1 MTDEGLP
8 TRALKRLPDQ
18 GTYEVGFGKPPVETQ
33 FKPGQS
39 GNPRGRPK
47 GSTSQKPGL
56 AEERIK
62 TLVLEEAYRTI
73 PILDKGRRLNIPMM
87 RAVLRAV
94 ATNAAKGNNRAAI
107 LFTSLVERTEAANK
121 TLASEAFSSALAY
134 KDAWTKELARR
145 KRLSIKLPDPI
156 PHPDDIVLDPRKM
169 TFRIVGP
176 MTTDE
181 LPRYKLAAE
190 MIHAYQLANEELE
203 EKLSNLEEGPER
215 EKLLRSF
222 KKNEEAINSLMPHY
236 GPRHERIKDPLV
248 REVELIVGQTIDLED
263 DDEDEETQG

>member
-1 MTDEGLP
+1 MTDDGLP
-8 TRALKRLPDQ
+8 TWALNRLPER

-33 FKPGQS
+33 FKSGQS
-39 GNPRGRPK
+39 GNPKGRPK
-47 GSTSQKPGL
+47 GSTNQKPSL

-87 RAVLRAV
+87 RVILRAI
-94 ATNAAKGNNRAAI
+94 ATNAAKGNNRAAV

-121 TLASEAFSSALAY
+121 TLASEAFKSAIDY

-145 KRLSIKLPDPI
+145 KRLAIKLPDPI
-156 PHPDDIVLDPRKM
+156 PHPDDIILEPRKM

-190 MIHAYQLANEELE
+190 MIHSYQLANEELGAE
-203 EKLSNLEEGPER
+203 LDASTDTAKR
-215 EKLLRSF
+215 EKLQRII
-222 KKNEEAINSLMPHY
+222 KQNEKLISDLMPHY

-248 REVELIVGQTIDLED
+248 REVELIIGETFDLED
-263 DDEDEETQG
+263 YEDETQG

>member
-1 MTDEGLP
+1 MTDEELP
-8 TRALKRLPDQ
+8 TRRLKRLPDQ
-18 GTYEVGFGKPPVETQ
+18 GTYEVGFGKPPVETR
-33 FKPGQS
+33 FKAGQS

-47 GSTSQKPGL
+47 GSISQKPGL

-134 KDAWTKELARR
+134 KDVWTKELARR

-156 PHPDDIVLDPRKM
+156 PHPDDIILDPRKM

-190 MIHAYQLANEELE
+190 MIHAYQLANEDLGAELVASTDTA
-203 EKLSNLEEGPER
+203 KR
-215 EKLLRSF
+215 EKLQRTI
-222 KKNEEAINSLMPHY
+222 KRNEKLISDLMPHY

-248 REVELIVGQTIDLED
+248 REVELIIGESFDLED
-263 DDEDEETQG
+263 YDDDEETQD